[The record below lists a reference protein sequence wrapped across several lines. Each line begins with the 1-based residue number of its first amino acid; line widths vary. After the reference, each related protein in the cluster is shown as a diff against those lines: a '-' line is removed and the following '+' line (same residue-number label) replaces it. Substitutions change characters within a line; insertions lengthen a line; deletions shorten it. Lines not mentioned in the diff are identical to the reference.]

1 MVSLIQVVNI
11 FPTTDAMQ
19 IMKESRDEKL
29 LRHAWLEW
37 HDKSGV
43 EIRKYYKP
51 YVEFSNEGARISS

>member
-1 MVSLIQVVNI
+1 LAGI
-11 FPTTDAMQ
+11 FPETDVTQ

-43 EIRKYYKP
+43 EIRKFYKP
-51 YVEFSNEGARISS
+51 YVEFSNEIARITS